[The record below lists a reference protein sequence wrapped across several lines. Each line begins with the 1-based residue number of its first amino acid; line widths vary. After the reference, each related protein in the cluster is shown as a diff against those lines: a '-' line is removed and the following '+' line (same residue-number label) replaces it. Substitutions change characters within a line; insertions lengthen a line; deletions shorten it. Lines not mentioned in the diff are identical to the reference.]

1 MKRHLLIFAIVASA
15 GTAHAADETFD
26 KIKDKLKLKE
36 GSYDLRTKDSACE
49 EGYVELEL
57 TGDDSNVTLRL
68 GQKVTFVHLQK
79 PSVYH
84 EAEQGCSFDYT
95 TTFGDG
101 EINQVTKYACPQN
114 KSAGS
119 VQTQK
124 IQFTGNELTYISKTQ
139 GNKSKQH
146 TCKYTLVPGKK
157 ETR

>member
-1 MKRHLLIFAIVASA
+1 MKRHLMIFAMIASA
-15 GTAHAADETFD
+15 GTAHSSIETFD

-36 GSYDLRTKDSACE
+36 GAYNLRSKNPACE
-49 EGYVELEL
+49 EGYVDLEL

-68 GQKVTFVHLQK
+68 GQKVAIVHLQK
-79 PSVYH
+79 PSLHH

-95 TTFGDG
+95 TTFGDS
-101 EINQVTKYACPQN
+101 EINQVTKYDCPQN

-119 VQTQK
+119 VHTQK
-124 IQFTGNELTYISKTQ
+124 IQFAGSDLTYISKTQ
-139 GNKSKQH
+139 GNKPKQY